1 MKKLLIPI
9 LSLAVLVALAILH
22 QYENQYISSRLLS
35 KVFNF
40 EIESLLKEKG
50 GDHWELQSY
59 KYSDADKSHYFLTT
73 IGEDKVEIVIYLSMM
88 GWEIHTMTND
98 GKS

>member
-1 MKKLLIPI
+1 MKKILIPV

-22 QYENQYISSRLLS
+22 QFENQYISSHLLPKAFDS
-35 KVFNF
+35 
-40 EIESLLKEKG
+40 EIKSLLKEKG
-50 GDHWELQSY
+50 CDHWKLQSY
-59 KYSDADKSHYFLTT
+59 KYSDADKSHYYLTT

-98 GKS
+98 GK